1 MSKIYNFS
9 DYDKYLSLKI
19 NFELWLIIAYFLRPV
34 ILKISTIQMGR
45 GAKSDSVS
53 GLKDLVYPDDF
64 GFFLAFVTIIPVV
77 LVIFAYM
84 KRKPD
89 APDYIRTLWRNCGK
103 LLLLAAALNVVVV
116 FVPFLFD
123 MAYRINLIGWGQVA
137 IAAYIIF
144 YLMTSRRVRD
154 TFADFP
160 AETEADDGKSKKP

>member
-1 MSKIYNFS
+1 MPKIYNFS
-9 DYDKYLSLKI
+9 YYDKYMSLKI
-19 NFELWLIIAYFLRPV
+19 NFELLLIIAYFMRPV

-64 GFFLAFVTIIPVV
+64 GFFLAFVTMIPVV

-123 MAYRINLIGWGQVA
+123 MAYRINLMGWGQVA

-160 AETEADDGKSKKP
+160 VETGADDAKK

>member
-9 DYDKYLSLKI
+9 DYDKYFSLRI
-19 NFELWLIIAYFLRPV
+19 NFELWLIIAWFMRPV
-34 ILKISTIQMGR
+34 ILLISTKQMGR
-45 GAKSDSVS
+45 GPKSDSVS

-160 AETEADDGKSKKP
+160 AETEADDAKK

>member
-123 MAYRINLIGWGQVA
+123 MAYRINLMGWGQVA

-160 AETEADDGKSKKP
+160 VDTEADDVKK

>member
-1 MSKIYNFS
+1 MSKLYDFK
-9 DYDKYLSLKI
+9 DYDKYCSLKI

-34 ILKISTIQMGR
+34 ILLISTIQMGR
-45 GAKSDSVS
+45 GPKSDSVS
-53 GLKDLVYPDDF
+53 GLKDLVYPHDF
-64 GFFLAFVTIIPVV
+64 GFFLAFLTMIPVA

-89 APDYIRTLWRNCGK
+89 APDYIRILWRNGGK

-116 FVPFLFD
+116 FVPFLID

-160 AETEADDGKSKKP
+160 VDTEAREEKK

>member
-1 MSKIYNFS
+1 MHKVYDFK

-45 GAKSDSVS
+45 GAKSASVS
-53 GLKDLVYPDDF
+53 GLKDIVYPHDF
-64 GFFLAFVTIIPVV
+64 GFFLAFLTIIPVV

-89 APDYIRTLWRNCGK
+89 APDYIRTLWRYSGK
-103 LLLLAAALNVVVV
+103 LLLLTAALNVVVV
-116 FVPFLFD
+116 FVPLILD
-123 MAYRINLIGWGQVA
+123 LGYVINLLGWGQLA

-144 YLMTSRRVRD
+144 YLLTSKRVRD

-160 AETEADDGKSKKP
+160 VDTEASKENK

>member
-45 GAKSDSVS
+45 GAKSDSFS

-64 GFFLAFVTIIPVV
+64 GFFLAFLTMIPVA

-103 LLLLAAALNVVVV
+103 LLLLTTALNIVVV

-123 MAYRINLIGWGQVA
+123 MAYRINLVGWGQLA
-137 IAAYIIF
+137 IAAYIMF
-144 YLMTSRRVRD
+144 YLLTTRRVRD

-160 AETEADDGKSKKP
+160 VDTEADDGKKKP

>member
-34 ILKISTIQMGR
+34 ILKISTILMGR
-45 GAKSDSVS
+45 RAKSDSVS

-84 KRKPD
+84 KRKPE
-89 APDYIRTLWRNCGK
+89 APDYIRTLWRYSGK

-160 AETEADDGKSKKP
+160 ADTEADDAKK

>member
-1 MSKIYNFS
+1 MSKIYNFN

-19 NFELWLIIAYFLRPV
+19 NFELWLIIAYFMRPL

-64 GFFLAFVTIIPVV
+64 GFFLAIVTTIPVF

-84 KRKPD
+84 KRKPE

-103 LLLLAAALNVVVV
+103 LLVLTAVLNLVVV
-116 FVPFLFD
+116 FMPFLFD
-123 MAYRINLIGWGQVA
+123 MAYRINLMGWGQVA
-137 IAAYIIF
+137 IAACIIF
-144 YLMTSRRVRD
+144 YLLTSQRIKD

-160 AETEADDGKSKKP
+160 VDTGDDKKK

>member
-103 LLLLAAALNVVVV
+103 LLLLAATLNVVVV

-123 MAYRINLIGWGQVA
+123 LAYRINLLGWGQVA

-160 AETEADDGKSKKP
+160 AETEADEAKKKP

>member
-1 MSKIYNFS
+1 MSKIYNFN

-64 GFFLAFVTIIPVV
+64 GFFLAFLTMIPVV

-103 LLLLAAALNVVVV
+103 LLLLTAVLNVVIV

-123 MAYRINLIGWGQVA
+123 LAYRINLIGWGQVA

-144 YLMTSRRVRD
+144 YLLTTRRVRD

-160 AETEADDGKSKKP
+160 VDTEADGGKKSKK

>member
-1 MSKIYNFS
+1 MPKIYNFS
-9 DYDKYLSLKI
+9 DYDKYFSLKI

-89 APDYIRTLWRNCGK
+89 APDYIRTLWGNCGK

-160 AETEADDGKSKKP
+160 AETEADDGKK